1 MDDLLTDISACQ
13 LCLTR
18 FARTASHHR
27 PRPVVQ
33 ADPRARLLI
42 AGQAPGARVHRSGM
56 PFQDRSGDR
65 LRDWTGISES
75 VFYDPSTVAI
85 VPMAFCFPGYNSR
98 GVDLPP
104 PSVCPKTW
112 RMPLLQQ
119 LPRVRLTLLFG
130 GFAQKWHLGVRDGV
144 GDVVAN
150 WRAQAPQIFALP
162 HPSWRNTA
170 WIKKN
175 PWFEAELL
183 PALRQRVREV
193 LND

>member
-1 MDDLLTDISACQ
+1 MDDLLTGISACQ

-18 FARTASHHR
+18 FARTANHHR

-42 AGQAPGARVHRSGM
+42 VGRAPGARVHRSGM

-85 VPMAFCFPGYNSR
+85 VPMAFCFLGYNSH

-104 PSVCPKTW
+104 PAVCAKTS

-130 GFAQKWHLGVRDGV
+130 GYA
-144 GDVVAN
+144 
-150 WRAQAPQIFALP
+150 
-162 HPSWRNTA
+162 
-170 WIKKN
+170 
-175 PWFEAELL
+175 
-183 PALRQRVREV
+183 
-193 LND
+193 

>member
-18 FARTASHHR
+18 FARTASQHR

-104 PSVCPKTW
+104 PSVCTKNW

-130 GFAQKWHLGVRDGV
+130 GYAQKWHLRVCDWV
-144 GDVVAN
+144 GEVIAN
-150 WRAQAPQIFALP
+150 WRA
-162 HPSWRNTA
+162 
-170 WIKKN
+170 
-175 PWFEAELL
+175 
-183 PALRQRVREV
+183 
-193 LND
+193 